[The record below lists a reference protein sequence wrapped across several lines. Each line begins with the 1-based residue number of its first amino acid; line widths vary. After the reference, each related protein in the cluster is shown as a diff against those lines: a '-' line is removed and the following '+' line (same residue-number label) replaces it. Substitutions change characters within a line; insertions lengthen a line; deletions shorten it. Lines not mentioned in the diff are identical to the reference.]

1 MLSTVVLDLGQV
13 LVEWEPWRA
22 HPELTRQAWD
32 AVARQIGFLEL
43 NLRADAGERWADLEA
58 EVAARWPELAG
69 FVEQYERAFAATLVG
84 PVAGMPELVGQLR
97 ERGLR
102 LLGLTNWSTE
112 TFPRGVAAGPAIGD
126 LEAVVV
132 SGEVGLVKPDPAIY
146 EHLLATH
153 DVDPAT
159 ALFVDDRADNVEA
172 AVALGFHGHVFT
184 AAAALRRELA
194 ALGVMLDVVQGEATP
209 SGSGAHA

>member
-22 HPELTRQAWD
+22 HPDLTRSAWD
-32 AVARQIGFLEL
+32 AVASQISFHEL

-84 PVAGMPELVGQLR
+84 PVTGMPELVGQLR

-112 TFPRGVAAGPAIGD
+112 TFPRGVAAVPAIGE

-132 SGEVGLVKPDPAIY
+132 SGEVGLVKPDPAIF
-146 EHLLATH
+146 EHLLAEH

-194 ALGVMLDVVQGEATP
+194 VLGVTLDVVQGEATP
-209 SGSGAHA
+209 SGSGAPA